1 MHGGS
6 TAYTISMRILVLVF
20 GFYGIFFGH
29 PAGCWQS
36 MAWQS
41 MAWQSMAWQNMD
53 WQKVNPE
60 TLEHYTRLLKIDTT
74 NPPGNETR
82 AVEYLKTVL
91 DREGIL
97 YQVLASDPKRANLVA
112 RVKGNGSKRPIIVMG
127 HTDTSMAGVYRERI
141 SDDRLRAVAGHV
153 RAWLFPDN
161 TTR

>member
-1 MHGGS
+1 MEGS
-6 TAYTISMRILVLVF
+6 NAYTISMRILVLVF
-20 GFYGIFFGH
+20 GFYGIFFGQ
-29 PAGCWQS
+29 PAPG
-36 MAWQS
+36 
-41 MAWQSMAWQNMD
+41 WQSMAWQNMD

-91 DREGIL
+91 DREGIP

-127 HTDTSMAGVYRERI
+127 HTDTVGIHR
-141 SDDRLRAVAGHV
+141 
-153 RAWLFPDN
+153 
-161 TTR
+161 